1 MKKSTIAGLIGW
13 VITSPVFADEQINL
27 NDVVVTASRVAQ
39 TRESVIADVSV
50 IEQEEI
56 ERSGQSTFVELLQQQ
71 PGIEITNTG
80 GAGTQSGIFMRGTNT
95 GHVVVLVDG
104 MRINS
109 ATAGIAS
116 FENLPLSQVERIEIL
131 RGPATSLY
139 GQDAIGGVI
148 QIFTKQ
154 GGGKTR
160 VYANAGNGTY
170 NTRKAEAGLRGSIND
185 TSFALNLSASDTDG
199 FSAYKTENRNFKDND
214 GYRNLSI
221 SANLTQILA
230 EGHEMGVQFFES
242 DGNAD
247 YDNRFNATA
256 FPSHNKLNVQSF
268 ALTSNNQFTT
278 NWLSKLRI
286 GFGKDKSHIFDES
299 FTDQTITDLTQINW
313 QNDLKLPVGT
323 LTLMYDR
330 LEEDLTADTAYDK
343 TNRKNEGYVA
353 SYLADIGAHSVH
365 LSYRDDHNSSFGNN
379 QTGGIGYAFS
389 FNSNWRITA
398 SYGSA
403 FKAPTF
409 NDLYYPFFSN
419 PKLSPE
425 KSDNVEASL
434 RYQDNDTTLSAT
446 LFDNRIRNLIA
457 FDLSTF
463 TIENIN
469 KAHIKGLS
477 LTGSQRWGS
486 LSLQASADIQSPRD
500 DATGNL
506 LARRANRNGKLNL
519 SYDWQNWQFGA
530 EVLSASTRYNN
541 LANTTRLDGY
551 TLCNLTAAYKID
563 QDWSIQARAN
573 NVFDKNYVLAVDG
586 NNIDYNTPGANLF
599 VNIRYQPE

>member
-1 MKKSTIAGLIGW
+1 MSKKIIASLIALAFA
-13 VITSPVFADEQINL
+13 SPSYSAESIELD
-27 NDVVVTASRVAQ
+27 DVVVTA
-39 TRESVIADVSV
+39 TRTPQPRDAVIADVTV
-50 IEQEEI
+50 IDQEEI
-56 ERSGQSTFVELLQQQ
+56 QRGGQTTFVELLQRQ
-71 PGIEITNTG
+71 PGIEITSTG

-109 ATAGIAS
+109 ATAGITA

-148 QIFTKQ
+148 QIFTKK
-154 GGGKTR
+154 GGGKPR
-160 VYANAGNGTY
+160 VYANLGYGTY
-170 NTRKAEAGLRGSIND
+170 NSKKAEAGVRGSIND
-185 TSFALNLSASDTDG
+185 TSFALNLSASDTNG
-199 FSAYKTENRNFKDND
+199 FSAYDTKNINFKDND
-214 GYRNLSI
+214 GYRNLSV
-221 SANLTQILA
+221 SANLSQKLA
-230 EGHEMGVQFFES
+230 DGHEISMQFFES

-247 YDNRFNATA
+247 YDNQFNTTA
-256 FPSHNKLNVQSF
+256 FSSHNKLNVQSF
-268 ALTSNNQFTT
+268 ALTSNNQFTS
-278 NWLSKLRI
+278 NWLSKLRV
-286 GFGKDKSHIFDES
+286 GFGKDKSHIVDET
-299 FTDQTITDLTQINW
+299 FTDKTITDLTQINW
-313 QNDLKLPVGT
+313 QSDLLLPIGM

-330 LEEDLTADTAYDK
+330 LEEELSADTDYDK

-353 SYLADIGAHSVH
+353 SYLANFGAHSLH

-379 QTGGIGYAFS
+379 QTGGIGYGFS
-389 FNSNWRITA
+389 FNPNWRLVA

-419 PKLSPE
+419 PNLSPE
-425 KSDNVEASL
+425 KSENVEASL
-434 RYQDNDTTLSAT
+434 RYQDSDTTLSAT
-446 LFDNRIRNLIA
+446 LFDHRIRNLIA

-463 TIENIN
+463 TIENVN

-477 LTGSQRWGS
+477 LAGNQHWDNFN
-486 LSLQASADIQSPRD
+486 LQASVDIQSPKD
-500 DATGNL
+500 DATSNL

-530 EVLSASTRYNN
+530 EALSASARYND
-541 LANTTRLDGY
+541 LANSTRLNGY
-551 TLCNLTAAYKID
+551 TLYNLTTSYKVN

-573 NVFDKNYVLAVDG
+573 NVFNKNYVLAVDG
-586 NNIDYNTPGANLF
+586 NIPYNTPGANLF
-599 VNIRYQPE
+599 VNVRYQPE